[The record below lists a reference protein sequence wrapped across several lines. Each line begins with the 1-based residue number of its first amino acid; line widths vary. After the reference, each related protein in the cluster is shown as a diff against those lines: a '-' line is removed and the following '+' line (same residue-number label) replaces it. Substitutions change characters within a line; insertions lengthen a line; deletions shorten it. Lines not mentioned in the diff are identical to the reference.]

1 MATRNDYAGLCSVC
15 GEPVNANEGVK
26 EHAPDSPHAGRL
38 GYLILC
44 VEHAREGSLQAPA
57 PPEASKLPSIH
68 RDERK
73 YER

>member
-1 MATRNDYAGLCSVC
+1 MAKRNSHAGPCSIC
-15 GEPVNANEGVK
+15 GVTVGAGEGIVTHDP
-26 EHAPDSPHAGRL
+26 ESPHAHRR

-44 VEHAREGSLQAPA
+44 VEHADERSFEPPA

-68 RDERK
+68 RGEEK

>member
-1 MATRNDYAGLCSVC
+1 MAKRNPYAGHCSVC
-15 GEPVNANEGVK
+15 GAAVGANEGIVVYDP
-26 EHAPDSPHAGRL
+26 ESPRAHHR

-44 VEHAREGSLQAPA
+44 VEHADARSFDPPA

-68 RDERK
+68 RGEEK

>member
-1 MATRNDYAGLCSVC
+1 MAKRNPYAGRCSICDAAV
-15 GEPVNANEGVK
+15 GVNEGIVDYDP
-26 EHAPDSPHAGRL
+26 ESPQAHRR

-44 VEHAREGSLQAPA
+44 VEHSPKGSLEPPA

-68 RDERK
+68 RGEEK

>member
-1 MATRNDYAGLCSVC
+1 MAKRNEFDGYCSVC
-15 GEPVNANEGVK
+15 GEAVRADDGFVI
-26 EHAPDSPHAGRL
+26 PDPDARR

-44 VEHAREGSLQAPA
+44 VEHAPEASTAPPS

-68 RDERK
+68 RGEEK

>member
-1 MATRNDYAGLCSVC
+1 MAKRNEFDDRCSIC
-15 GEPVNANEGVK
+15 GVPVNANEGTMVYD
-26 EHAPDSPHAGRL
+26 PDSPRAGQR

-44 VEHAREGSLQAPA
+44 VEHSPEGSFEPPV

-68 RDERK
+68 RGEDK

>member
-1 MATRNDYAGLCSVC
+1 MAKRNDYDGHCSVC
-15 GEPVNANEGVK
+15 GEPVNANEGTM
-26 EHAPDSPHAGRL
+26 EYDPDSPYAGRR

-44 VEHAREGSLQAPA
+44 VEHSVDGSLAPPS

-68 RDERK
+68 RGEEK

>member
-1 MATRNDYAGLCSVC
+1 MAQRNDYPGHCSVC
-15 GEPVNANEGVK
+15 GESVKAGEGSKVYD
-26 EHAPDSPHAGRL
+26 PDSPHAGRR

-44 VEHAREGSLQAPA
+44 VEHSPEGSFEPPT

-68 RDERK
+68 RGEDK